1 MGLDRLRTL
10 TRPRAS
16 PKSRP
21 HFDILVRLGRD
32 SPQDRIVWSFAMKQR
47 AWIKIIEP
55 AEAKGELARVYSGVG
70 ARDDVASILA
80 VQSLDPHALLAH
92 HELYRGLMYG
102 PSP

>member
-1 MGLDRLRTL
+1 
-10 TRPRAS
+10 
-16 PKSRP
+16 
-21 HFDILVRLGRD
+21 
-32 SPQDRIVWSFAMKQR
+32 MKQR

-55 AEAKGELARVYSGVG
+55 AEAKGELARVYAGVG

-102 PSP
+102 PSPLTRIQRVAIAVVVSLANDCHY